1 MNFSYDTIASLLDLS
16 LDKAIAYKK
25 YVLGGVA
32 GIAIAVV
39 AGVGFNWY
47 WQASQEAAQKDFFE
61 LLSAYEVPGD
71 QKWATVEKEYRHAYE
86 RNKRAGIGPMFR
98 VYQADAL
105 AALGKQDEAISM
117 LEEVIRSIAS
127 RELQDFMKL
136 KLALMK
142 LDSKQP
148 AVQKD
153 GLVALKAIAENS
165 NQAANEAG
173 LYYLGYF
180 FFAQNDMAQ
189 AKNYWQ
195 QLMVKYGMKDQ
206 RQQSGLAEQ
215 TRGKLKLISADW

>member
-1 MNFSYDTIASLLDLS
+1 MNFSYDTIASLLDVS
-16 LDKAIAYKK
+16 LDKALAYKK
-25 YVLGGVA
+25 FVLAGVA
-32 GIAIAVV
+32 GVAIAIA
-39 AGVGFNWY
+39 GGIGFNWY

-61 LLSAYEVPGD
+61 LMSSYQAPGD
-71 QKWATVEKEYRHAYE
+71 QKWATVEKEYRHAYD

-105 AALGKQDEAISM
+105 VALGKQDEAIKV
-117 LEEVIRSIAS
+117 LDEVVRSIAS
-127 RELQDFMKL
+127 REVQDFMKL

-142 LDSKQP
+142 LDSKQA

-165 NQAANEAG
+165 SHAANEAG

-215 TRGKLKLISADW
+215 TRGKLRLISADW